1 MPASSRSL
9 HIPAGPGPVPIRDAS
24 ATTLAHLHGLLDV
37 ARTVRREPALDEVM
51 EAVARTVSET
61 LGFKTVVVN
70 LYRSET
76 DDYRVSTVHG
86 SDEAREVLLGKATSR
101 ASWMPL
107 LDPAFLRRGVY
118 YIPAG
123 TFDWSID
130 IESYVPADTEPAEAP
145 TEASGEAW
153 DPDDAIF
160 VTLEGA
166 GGRRYGIISVDEPI
180 SRRRPDDQQL
190 DVLNAFAAHTALA
203 IESARWSRGARVGGH
218 APRGRDR
225 SLA

>member
-86 SDEAREVLLGKATSR
+86 SDEAREVLLGKVTSR

-107 LDPAFLRRGVY
+107 ARPG
-118 YIPAG
+118 
-123 TFDWSID
+123 
-130 IESYVPADTEPAEAP
+130 VPAARRLLHTCGNVRLVDRHR
-145 TEASGEAW
+145 
-153 DPDDAIF
+153 
-160 VTLEGA
+160 VLRA
-166 GGRRYGIISVDEPI
+166 GGR
-180 SRRRPDDQQL
+180 
-190 DVLNAFAAHTALA
+190 
-203 IESARWSRGARVGGH
+203 
-218 APRGRDR
+218 
-225 SLA
+225 